1 MNLSSGTN
9 KRNNAL
15 SGRKGREFAL
25 QLAYSMEVGRQG
37 LPESL
42 KGVTDSQVWSEEA
55 RLYGLTLA
63 EKYLE
68 NQESIESEI
77 KSAVS
82 HWDVDRIA
90 VVDRLLISLA
100 TTEMLYMADVPVKVC
115 ISEAINL
122 AKKYST
128 EQSGRFVNGIL
139 DALAKRHSNLQ

>member
-1 MNLSSGTN
+1 M
-9 KRNNAL
+9 
-15 SGRKGREFAL
+15 
-25 QLAYSMEVGRQG
+25 QLVYSMEVGRQA

-42 KGVTDSQVWSEEA
+42 KGVSDSQTWTEDA
-55 RLYGLTLA
+55 RIYGVTLA

-68 NQESIESEI
+68 MQASIEEEI
-77 KSAVS
+77 RSAVS
-82 HWDVDRIA
+82 HWDVERIA

-100 TTEMLYMADVPVKVC
+100 TTEMLYMADVPVRVC
-115 ISEAINL
+115 ISEAIDL